1 MTEPTNA
8 EVVAEARKVA
18 KLYRGVGH
26 QYGIEKNLDLLADRL
41 EAAEAAL
48 TRLRANPRD
57 EYHTMD
63 ELYDYRMLYNAL
75 AFNAWAAARTFP
87 VVKSWRHSDGELCFG
102 GGWFIV
108 TATLPT
114 GLVSNHYKAEHWDL
128 FQVDDVW
135 YPPEYDGHTPQEAAE
150 RLRSLAAAPVSL
162 EAVKAETT
170 EWEYGVKDYRAPGYM
185 LIGNE
190 PLPAEDRVAYYGT
203 RPLIRRHKAGPWEEV
218 EEAPHV

>member
-1 MTEPTNA
+1 MDNTKLI
-8 EVVAEARKVA
+8 ARLRA
-18 KLYRGVGH
+18 RYERAAGT
-26 QYGIEKNLDLLADRL
+26 DPMLAQAAHAL
-41 EAAEAAL
+41 EAAEAEL
-48 TRLRANPRD
+48 TDLRANPRD

-135 YPPEYDGHTPQEAAE
+135 YPPEYDGHTPQDAAE
-150 RLRSLAAAPVSL
+150 RLRSVAAAPVSL
-162 EAVKAETT
+162 EAVKAQTTT
-170 EWEYGVKDYRAPGYM
+170 EDLRECADYFEHIGSHVGDPPFTQELVVRALRGP
-185 LIGNE
+185 
-190 PLPAEDRVAYYGT
+190 
-203 RPLIRRHKAGPWEEV
+203 RPFGAAASTEGDNRG
-218 EEAPHV
+218 